1 VARCLLPSK
10 RRGVGMDFLYELVIR
25 ELLRLSEE
33 ARELRREA
41 EEASRLPSPEPADEE
56 DE

>member
-1 VARCLLPSK
+1 
-10 RRGVGMDFLYELVIR
+10 MDFLYELVIR

-41 EEASRLPSPEPADEE
+41 EEASRLPSAEPADEE